1 MKNNTLNNLKSEYE
15 KLKIKPSADLW
26 DRLDQKLDEK
36 PENASK
42 QSSGWWK
49 YAAIILLMI
58 SVGTI
63 IYFKNKN
70 NFDHQKTDYI
80 VKQRLENAANPINP
94 EFEKQSVASEEQKNN
109 QENTVKAVLKN
120 PETNSAEV
128 LNSKK
133 EVKIQKI
140 SSPAIEEIAVTQQR
154 TIDIN
159 PDKIKSENIIFP
171 AIAEAKKTK
180 SGYINADELLM
191 GREFDKTREETKK
204 DDRKFG
210 VFNINKV
217 FQKVDNVTVLGVTVY
232 TDTK

>member
-1 MKNNTLNNLKSEYE
+1 S
-15 KLKIKPSADLW
+15 
-26 DRLDQKLDEK
+26 
-36 PENASK
+36 
-42 QSSGWWK
+42 
-49 YAAIILLMI
+49 
-58 SVGTI
+58 
-63 IYFKNKN
+63 
-70 NFDHQKTDYI
+70 FDHQKTDYI

-140 SSPAIEEIAVTQQR
+140 SSPVIEEIAVTQQR

-171 AIAEAKKTK
+171 AIADVKKTK

-191 GREFDKTREETKK
+191 GREFDKTREEAKK

>member
-1 MKNNTLNNLKSEYE
+1 M
-15 KLKIKPSADLW
+15 
-26 DRLDQKLDEK
+26 
-36 PENASK
+36 
-42 QSSGWWK
+42 
-49 YAAIILLMI
+49 
-58 SVGTI
+58 
-63 IYFKNKN
+63 
-70 NFDHQKTDYI
+70 
-80 VKQRLENAANPINP
+80 
-94 EFEKQSVASEEQKNN
+94 
-109 QENTVKAVLKN
+109 
-120 PETNSAEV
+120 
-128 LNSKK
+128 
-133 EVKIQKI
+133 
-140 SSPAIEEIAVTQQR
+140 QQR

-159 PDKIKSENIIFP
+159 PDKIKSENIIFS

>member
-15 KLKIKPSADLW
+15 KLEIKPSADLW

-42 QSSGWWK
+42 QSFGWLK
-49 YAAIILLMI
+49 YAAIVLLMV

-70 NFDHQKTDYI
+70 NFDHQKTGYL
-80 VKQRLENAANPINP
+80 VKQRLENTVNP

-120 PETNSAEV
+120 QETNSAEV

-140 SSPAIEEIAVTQQR
+140 SSPVIEEIAVMQQR

-159 PDKIKSENIIFP
+159 PDKIKSENIIFS